1 MAASDFIV
9 YRHRSVDI
17 PEDEMVVW
25 GPILKKDL
33 PSIQIDQSNGV
44 STSVNYRPKDAV
56 ALAGA
61 ILEAAGIDPSTA
73 FTTSG

>member
-9 YRHRSVDI
+9 YRHPSVDI
-17 PEDEMVVW
+17 PEDELVVW
-25 GPILKKDL
+25 LPILKKDL

-44 STSVNYRPKDAV
+44 SASVNYRPEDAA

-61 ILEAAGIDPSTA
+61 ILDAAGIDRRTA

>member
-17 PEDEMVVW
+17 PEDELVVW
-25 GPILKKDL
+25 LPILKKDL

-44 STSVNYRPKDAV
+44 SASINYRAKDAV

-61 ILEAAGIDPSTA
+61 ILDAAGIDRRTA